1 VQEQEDTDLLDTN
14 FTSLYKSLKQPGKLP
29 KTMSENLSVPL
40 AFIALLHL
48 CNENTLALE
57 SMGDQFADFKITK
70 G

>member
-40 AFIALLHL
+40 AFIGSPCSSPLVCWHY
-48 CNENTLALE
+48 LAV
-57 SMGDQFADFKITK
+57 
-70 G
+70 